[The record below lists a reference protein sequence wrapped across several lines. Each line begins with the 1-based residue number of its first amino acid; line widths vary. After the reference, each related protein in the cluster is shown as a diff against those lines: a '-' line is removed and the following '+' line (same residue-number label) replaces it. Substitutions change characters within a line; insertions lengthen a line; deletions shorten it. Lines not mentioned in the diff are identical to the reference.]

1 MERLG
6 PCVLPRSVS
15 LNVGFRRSV
24 RDFPDFDCLVCALLR
39 FFFEGCIFSHF
50 LFAPSCYLLESS
62 ACEEFAGLSS
72 MLPLSESSAVG
83 NLGELRLGTV
93 AAPVCRKFSS
103 LGLGAKWAAAS
114 TTLACFDHRTCGNT
128 LQWWMLCWGPW
139 ISTACFAYL
148 HRVALFQKMPQYHP
162 LHYMSQDVV
171 TAHVTTTYPASAL
184 QTNQWKVAADSDL
197 RHLFPL
203 ELSEYT
209 STSEATYH
217 RRDQFLYYLGGASF
231 DKTCH

>member
-1 MERLG
+1 
-6 PCVLPRSVS
+6 
-15 LNVGFRRSV
+15 
-24 RDFPDFDCLVCALLR
+24 
-39 FFFEGCIFSHF
+39 
-50 LFAPSCYLLESS
+50 
-62 ACEEFAGLSS
+62 

-83 NLGELRLGTV
+83 NLGEFRLGAV
-93 AAPVCRKFSS
+93 AAPICRKFSS

-114 TTLACFDHRTCGNT
+114 TTLACFDHRTSGNT
-128 LQWWMLCWGPW
+128 LQWWMLCWGPLD
-139 ISTACFAYL
+139 INSVFCIFASCCTVPKNAAVPPPSL
-148 HRVALFQKMPQYHP
+148 HVTR
-162 LHYMSQDVV
+162 SV
-171 TAHVTTTYPASAL
+171 TAHVTTTHPALAL

-217 RRDQFLYYLGGASF
+217 RWDQFLYYLDGASI

>member
-1 MERLG
+1 MSDFG
-6 PCVLPRSVS
+6 DQFGIFQI
-15 LNVGFRRSV
+15 LNVWFVLCYG
-24 RDFPDFDCLVCALLR
+24 C
-39 FFFEGCIFSHF
+39 FFLKDAFFSHF
-50 LFAPSCYLLESS
+50 LLAPSCYLLKSS

-83 NLGELRLGTV
+83 NLGEFRLGAV

-103 LGLGAKWAAAS
+103 LGVGAKWAAAS

-128 LQWWMLCWGPW
+128 LQWWMLCWGPLD
-139 ISTACFAYL
+139 INSVFCIFASCCTVPKNAAVPPPSL
-148 HRVALFQKMPQYHP
+148 HVTR
-162 LHYMSQDVV
+162 SV
-171 TAHVTTTYPASAL
+171 TAHVTTTHPALAL

-217 RRDQFLYYLGGASF
+217 RWDQFLYYLDGASI